1 MKGEHLSKIISWV
14 HGKKFVVE
22 IDNCPVTI
30 PPTAD
35 KSSTARFNFPP
46 YVGETD
52 GTMLRL
58 SFQRLYETIFRH

>member
-35 KSSTARFNFPP
+35 KSSTARFDFPP

-58 SFQRLYETIFRH
+58 SFQRFI